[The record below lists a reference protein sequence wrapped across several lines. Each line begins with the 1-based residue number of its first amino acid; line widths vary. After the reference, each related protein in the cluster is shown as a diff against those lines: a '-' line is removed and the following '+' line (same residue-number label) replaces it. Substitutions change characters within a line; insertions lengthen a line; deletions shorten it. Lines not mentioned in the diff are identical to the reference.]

1 MPLPEMEVAKLSPGH
16 QLSQIATVLKSYGA
30 QADVMEQPPGASM
43 EQQQD
48 SEIHVE
54 LKFFPIRL
62 REKS

>member
-1 MPLPEMEVAKLSPGH
+1 MPLSEMEVAH

-30 QADVMEQPPGASM
+30 QADVMEQPPGASV
-43 EQQQD
+43 ELQD

-54 LKFFPIRL
+54 LKCFLIRL